1 MVTLPPV
8 SAWRDLVERALRED
22 LGAGD
27 ATSSCVFAPDRR
39 GTARI
44 EARQDLIVCG
54 LPVAE
59 QVFASVDPSLA
70 FRPFCA
76 EGEAVAAGGR
86 VAEIRG
92 PVLGILA
99 GERTALNFL
108 SRLCGIATATKR
120 YVEAVAGTGTQI
132 LDTRKTVPGWRVLD
146 KYAVAVGGGRN
157 HRMGLYDG
165 ILLKDNHLAAAG
177 GIAPAVQC
185 VRAGAPKH
193 LRVEV
198 EVESESQA
206 EEALAAGADLLL
218 LDNQSIA
225 ELRRLVPLLRDR
237 AVLEASGGIDLA
249 NVRAVAET
257 GVHRI
262 SIGALTHSAPG
273 ADLALEMHEHGDPA

>member
-1 MVTLPPV
+1 MVTPPPA
-8 SAWRDLVERALRED
+8 SAWRDLVELALRED

-27 ATSSCVFAPDRR
+27 ATSTCVFAADQL
-39 GTARI
+39 GAARI
-44 EARQDLIVCG
+44 EARQDLVVCG
-54 LPVAE
+54 LPVADR
-59 QVFASVDPSLA
+59 VFASVDTSLA
-70 FRPFCA
+70 FRPLCA
-76 EGEAVAAGGR
+76 EGEAVRAGAR
-86 VAEIRG
+86 LAEIHG

-120 YVEAVAGTGTQI
+120 YVEAVAGTGAQI

-157 HRMGLYDG
+157 HRMGLHDG

-177 GIAPAVQC
+177 GVAPAVKC
-185 VRAGAPKH
+185 VRAGAPEH

-218 LDNQSIA
+218 LDNQSVA
-225 ELRRLVPLLRDR
+225 ELRRLVA
-237 AVLEASGGIDLA
+237 AVLEASGGIDLG

-273 ADLALEMHEHGDPA
+273 ADLALEMHEDGVPA

>member
-1 MVTLPPV
+1 MVTPPPA
-8 SAWRDLVERALRED
+8 SAWRDLVELALRED

-27 ATSSCVFAPDRR
+27 ATSTCVFAADQL
-39 GTARI
+39 GAARI
-44 EARQDLIVCG
+44 EARQDLVVCG
-54 LPVAE
+54 LPVADR
-59 QVFASVDPSLA
+59 VFASVDTSLA
-70 FRPFCA
+70 FRPLCV
-76 EGEAVAAGGR
+76 EGEAVSAGAR
-86 VAEIRG
+86 LAEIRG

-120 YVEAVAGTGTQI
+120 YVEAVAGTSAQI

-146 KYAVAVGGGRN
+146 KYAVAVGGGHN
-157 HRMGLYDG
+157 HRMGLHDG

-177 GIAPAVQC
+177 GVAPAVKC
-185 VRAGAPKH
+185 VRAGAPEH

-218 LDNQSIA
+218 LDNQSVA
-225 ELRRLVPLLRDR
+225 ELRRLVALLRDR
-237 AVLEASGGIDLA
+237 AVLEASGGIDLG

-273 ADLALEMHEHGDPA
+273 ADLALEMHEDGVPA

>member
-1 MVTLPPV
+1 M
-8 SAWRDLVERALRED
+8 A
-22 LGAGD
+22 
-27 ATSSCVFAPDRR
+27 DR
-39 GTARI
+39 
-44 EARQDLIVCG
+44 
-54 LPVAE
+54 
-59 QVFASVDPSLA
+59 VFASVDPSLA
-70 FRPFCA
+70 FRPLCV
-76 EGEAVAAGGR
+76 EGEAVSAGSR
-86 VAEIRG
+86 LAEIRG

-120 YVEAVAGTGTQI
+120 YVEAVAGTGAQI
-132 LDTRKTVPGWRVLD
+132 LDTRKTIPGWRVLD

-157 HRMGLYDG
+157 HRMGLHDG
-165 ILLKDNHLAAAG
+165 ILLKDNHLVAAG
-177 GIAPAVQC
+177 GVAPAVKC
-185 VRAGAPKH
+185 VRAGAPAH

-218 LDNQSIA
+218 LDNQSVA
-225 ELRRLVPLLRDR
+225 ELRRLVALLRDR
-237 AVLEASGGIDLA
+237 AVLEASGGIDLG

-273 ADLALEMHEHGDPA
+273 ADLALEMHEGGVPA

>member
-1 MVTLPPV
+1 MVTPPPV

-27 ATSSCVFAPDRR
+27 ATSTCVFAPDRL
-39 GTARI
+39 GAARI

-54 LPVAE
+54 LPMAH
-59 QVFASVDPSLA
+59 QVFASLDPSLA
-70 FRPFCA
+70 FRPSCA
-76 EGEAVAAGGR
+76 EGEAVSAG
-86 VAEIRG
+86 VCLAEVRG

-108 SRLCGIATATKR
+108 SRLCGIATTTKR
-120 YVEAVAGTGTQI
+120 YVEAVAGTGAQV

-146 KYAVAVGGGRN
+146 KYAVAVGGGHN
-157 HRMGLYDG
+157 HRMGLHDG

-177 GIAPAVQC
+177 GVAPAVKC
-185 VRAGAPKH
+185 VRAGAPAH
-193 LRVEV
+193 LRIEV

-218 LDNQSIA
+218 LDNQSVA

-237 AVLEASGGIDLA
+237 AVLEASGGIDLG

-257 GVHRI
+257 GVQRI
-262 SIGALTHSAPG
+262 SIGALTHSAAG
-273 ADLALEMHEHGDPA
+273 ADLALEMHEDGVPA

>member
-1 MVTLPPV
+1 MVTPPPV
-8 SAWRDLVERALRED
+8 FAWRDLVERALRED

-27 ATSSCVFAPDRR
+27 ATSICVFAPDRL

-44 EARQDLIVCG
+44 EARQDLVVCG
-54 LPVAE
+54 LPVAD
-59 QVFASVDPSLA
+59 QVFASLDPSLA
-70 FRPFCA
+70 FLPCCA
-76 EGEAVAAGGR
+76 EGASVAAG
-86 VAEIRG
+86 VALAEIRG
-92 PVLGILA
+92 PLLSILA

-108 SRLCGIATATKR
+108 ARLCGIATLTKR
-120 YVEAVAGTGTQI
+120 YVEAVASTGAQI

-157 HRMGLYDG
+157 HRMGLHDG

-177 GIAPAVQC
+177 GVAPAVKC
-185 VRAGAPKH
+185 VRAGAPEH

-218 LDNQSIA
+218 LDNQSVA
-225 ELRRLVPLLRDR
+225 ELQRLVPLLRDR
-237 AVLEASGGIDLA
+237 AVLEASGGIDLG

-257 GVHRI
+257 GVQRI
-262 SIGALTHSAPG
+262 SVGALTHSAPG
-273 ADLALEMHEHGDPA
+273 ADLALEMQEAGVPA

>member
-1 MVTLPPV
+1 MVALPPF
-8 SAWRDLVERALRED
+8 SAWRELVERALLED

-27 ATSSCVFAPDRR
+27 ATSSCVFAPDQL
-39 GTARI
+39 GAARI
-44 EARQDLIVCG
+44 EARQELVVCG
-54 LPVAE
+54 LPVASR
-59 QVFASVDPSLA
+59 VFACVDPALEFGSL
-70 FRPFCA
+70 RA
-76 EGEAVAAGGR
+76 EGERVPAGAP

-92 PVLGILA
+92 PVLGLLA

-108 SRLCGIATATKR
+108 SRLCGIATWTKR
-120 YVEAVAGTGTQI
+120 HVEAVAGTGTQI
-132 LDTRKTVPGWRVLD
+132 FDTRKTVPGWRVLD
-146 KYAVAVGGGRN
+146 KYAVAIGGGRN

-177 GIAPAVQC
+177 GVGPAVKSA
-185 VRAGAPKH
+185 RAGASGH
-193 LRVEV
+193 LRIQV
-198 EVESESQA
+198 EVESEAQA

-218 LDNQSIA
+218 LDNQSVA

-237 AVLEASGGIDLA
+237 AVLEASGGIDLE

-273 ADLALEMHEHGDPA
+273 ADLALEMDDGGAPA

>member
-27 ATSSCVFAPDRR
+27 ATSTCVFAPDQL
-39 GTARI
+39 GGARI

-54 LPVAE
+54 LTVA
-59 QVFASVDPSLA
+59 QRVFASVDPSLA
-70 FRPFCA
+70 FQPCCA
-76 EGEAVAAGGR
+76 EGQAVASGAPL
-86 VAEIRG
+86 AEVRG

-108 SRLCGIATATKR
+108 SRLCGIATLTKR
-120 YVEAVAGTGTQI
+120 YVEAVAGTGAQI

-157 HRMGLYDG
+157 HRMGLHDG

-177 GIAPAVQC
+177 GVTPAVKC
-185 VRAGAPKH
+185 VRASAPEH

-218 LDNQSIA
+218 LDNQSVE

-237 AVLEASGGIDLA
+237 TVLEASGGIDLG

-262 SIGALTHSAPG
+262 SIGALTHSAAG
-273 ADLALEMHEHGDPA
+273 ADLALEMHQDGVPA